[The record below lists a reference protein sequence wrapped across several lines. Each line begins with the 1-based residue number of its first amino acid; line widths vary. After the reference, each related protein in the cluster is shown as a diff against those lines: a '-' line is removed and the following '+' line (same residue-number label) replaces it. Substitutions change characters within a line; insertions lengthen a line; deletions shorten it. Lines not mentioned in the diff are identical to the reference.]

1 MLGLQPSGA
10 GSIPA
15 SGSKMSKKEKCLRSR
30 IERLE
35 SIVTRIFRLMNDR
48 DNWENFKIH
57 QLEWGIYAKEFGIDI

>member
-1 MLGLQPSGA
+1 MRD
-10 GSIPA
+10 
-15 SGSKMSKKEKCLRSR
+15 KKQIKCLRSR

-35 SIVTRIFRLMNDR
+35 AIITRIFRLMNDR